1 MTTPALFEQT
11 NTNNV
16 SIGDGIIAGNIQKY
30 KYTLTCID
38 KFKAPALQR
47 VKGDE
52 ILYQFSHSTQ
62 LSQNENSITIHNLI
76 FQTQESCFC
85 YLQFVVGP
93 DFPKTSVLD

>member
-16 SIGDGIIAGNIQKY
+16 SIGDGKIVGNIQKY

-52 ILYQFSHSTQ
+52 KILYQFSHSTERK
-62 LSQNENSITIHNLI
+62 LHN
-76 FQTQESCFC
+76 
-85 YLQFVVGP
+85 YP
-93 DFPKTSVLD
+93 